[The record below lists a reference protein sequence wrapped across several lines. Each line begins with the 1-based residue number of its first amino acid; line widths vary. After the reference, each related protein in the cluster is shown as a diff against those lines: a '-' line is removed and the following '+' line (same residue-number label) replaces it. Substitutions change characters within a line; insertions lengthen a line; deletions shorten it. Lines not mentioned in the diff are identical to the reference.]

1 MAFGI
6 SLGGFFSRVVSSAA
20 ALAKTAFGP
29 IMTAA
34 QSAAGQL
41 SSGFSALQ
49 GSVSTGLGMSLQYA
63 ITLPPAI
70 SMGLNILQN
79 PMGFVKGMA
88 GAIVGKAL
96 TDITNKVVNPVL
108 NKAGFNANIGINPAG
123 MGISLGLNLQ
133 GPAGLGLS
141 VNGGSANL
149 SLVNSAVQ
157 AQIGTYGNTLQTA
170 IGTQALTAAGTLLN
184 FPANAMSINGT
195 MIGSS
200 TSITLGGLAAAQS
213 HGPNGGHFSQNHGGL
228 AIQMGGGIS
237 SPNAGGNPTIAAASC
252 PPRMLI
258 NGDCEV
264 PKTGFENYID
274 EDGNIKIFGN
284 AQGSKHGEPA
294 DPESQS
300 TDGDSCG
307 DSSEHDGSNPDGSSD
322 HGGYGGGPGNPHG
335 GDTGH
340 GSGDHHG

>member
-1 MAFGI
+1 MAF
-6 SLGGFFSRVVSSAA
+6 SLGFGSWFSNVVEST
-20 ALAKTAFGP
+20 KTAFGP

-49 GSVSTGLGMSLQYA
+49 GSVGNSALGMSLQYA
-63 ITLPPAI
+63 ISLPPAI

-96 TDITNKVVNPVL
+96 TDVTNKVLNPVL

-123 MGISLGLNLQ
+123 MGLSLGLNLQ
-133 GPAGLGLS
+133 GPAGLGLT

-213 HGPNGGHFSQNHGGL
+213 HGPMNGFIAQGQGGIGMTIGGGVNAGNGG
-228 AIQMGGGIS
+228 A
-237 SPNAGGNPTIAAASC
+237 NPTIAAESC
-252 PPRMLI
+252 PPYLLKE
-258 NGDCEV
+258 GDCDV
-264 PKTGFENYID
+264 PKTRYENYID
-274 EDGNIKIFGN
+274 DEGNIRVYPGGKDQP
-284 AQGSKHGEPA
+284 AGSGL
-294 DPESQS
+294 DP
-300 TDGDSCG
+300 DDPGDCG
-307 DSSEHDGSNPDGSSD
+307 DPSDYGPSHPGSHPDFGESGVADGGFGGSD
-322 HGGYGGGPGNPHG
+322 ATGP
-335 GDTGH
+335 

>member
-49 GSVSTGLGMSLQYA
+49 GSVGSSGLGMSLQYA

-184 FPANAMSINGT
+184 FPANSMSIGGT

-200 TSITLGGLAAAQS
+200 TSITLGGLAPAQS

-228 AIQMGGGIS
+228 AIQMGGGV
-237 SPNAGGNPTIAAASC
+237 NGGNGGGNPTIALESC
-252 PPRMLI
+252 PANMILQ
-258 NGDCEV
+258 GECQV

-274 EDGNIKIFGN
+274 DEGNIKIFGN
-284 AQGSKHGEPA
+284 AEGGKADGPA
-294 DPESQS
+294 DPGTQS

-307 DSSEHDGSNPDGSSD
+307 NSAEHDGSDPSGGSD

-335 GDTGH
+335 D
-340 GSGDHHG
+340 

>member
-1 MAFGI
+1 MFGLNI
-6 SLGGFFSRVVSSAA
+6 GGFFSQAVASAA

-49 GSVSTGLGMSLQYA
+49 GAVGSSALGMSLQYA
-63 ITLPPAI
+63 ISLPPILSA
-70 SMGLNILQN
+70 GLNILQN
-79 PMGFVKGMA
+79 PMGFVKGLA
-88 GAIVGKAL
+88 GAIVGKAV
-96 TDITNKVVNPVL
+96 TDITNTALNPVL

-123 MGISLGLNLQ
+123 MGLSLGLNLQ

-141 VNGGSANL
+141 INGGGANL

-184 FPANAMSINGT
+184 FPANAMSIDGT

-213 HGPNGGHFSQNHGGL
+213 HGPNGGHFSQNHGGVSV
-228 AIQMGGGIS
+228 AVGGDNS
-237 SPNAGGNPTIAAASC
+237 SANAGGNPTIALANC
-252 PPRMLI
+252 PIGLI
-258 NGDCEV
+258 AEGACV
-264 PKTGFENYID
+264 LPGTGFENYLNSEGVISV
-274 EDGNIKIFGN
+274 FGN
-284 AQGSKHGEPA
+284 AEGGRGGEGA
-294 DPESQS
+294 DPDGQA
-300 TDGDSCG
+300 DNGDSCG
-307 DSSEHDGSNPDGSSD
+307 DPDGHSRDMYTCGRSSLWTI
-322 HGGYGGGPGNPHG
+322 YNRRI
-335 GDTGH
+335 T
-340 GSGDHHG
+340 